1 MHQHP
6 QAHVVANRPWFRL
19 GWLGLL
25 ALTISGCGSQHPE
38 YFGTIK
44 PKHGPNELWINNGG
58 EPEWIDP
65 NKCSDSNGGEIIF
78 NTFAGLVEAHP
89 ESLEPMPD
97 IATHW
102 DVADGGR
109 RYTFHLRPTKWS
121 DGTPLTAHD
130 FEYSFK
136 RLLDHRTASKYA
148 TNGHIFKNGE
158 AANLRAIMI
167 TGLPD
172 GATPAEL
179 EQWADGLPV
188 KSPRV
193 AGEVGFLFVKSV
205 DDLKEEQGESNA
217 EAEPEPVDREAVI
230 AQLRSRPLT
239 AAGTTVEPKLEVT
252 SLAHVGAKAI
262 DDLTLEIE
270 LENPIPYF
278 LRFLTF
284 YSFMPV
290 PRHVIERLEAE
301 RKNPDLWTRPE
312 HVACNGP
319 YKMTEWK
326 FRQYMIFEKNPEYW
340 NPSSVKVDKIRLLMI
355 ESYNTALNMYKAGE
369 LDWPGSNTPL
379 PNEFMEPMKQYKD
392 FHFAP
397 NLAVYFYWLNTKR
410 PPLDNPKLRRA
421 LSLSVNRQDLVDHV
435 TQANQIPSQDLVP
448 DGLAGYEGLNR
459 PVYDPDGARQM
470 LKEAGYESGA
480 DVPPI
485 TLTYNTSEG
494 HKQIAEAIQQMW
506 KKELGIAVTIE
517 NQEWNV
523 YLKNTSMMNFQI
535 GRMGWI
541 GDYADPFTFLELLTT
556 ECGNNHS
563 NWSNAEYDALLRQA
577 NQQTDAKKRLS
588 LMRQAEAL
596 AMEQQPMIPL
606 YVYTKTQMIKPYLR
620 GIWNNYQDRHPWK
633 YIWIDEQY
641 YDGLPE
647 TPLPAV
653 PPPDPAAALP

>member
-1 MHQHP
+1 MCTESSVW
-6 QAHVVANRPWFRL
+6 VVRRVTVRAAVY
-19 GWLGLL
+19 GLL
-25 ALTISGCGSQHPE
+25 FVTLFSLPGCGSEHE
-38 YFGTIK
+38 DYFGTVK
-44 PKHGPNELWINNGG
+44 PKHGPNELWFNNGA

-65 NKCSDSNGGEIIF
+65 SKCSDSNGGEIIF

-89 ESLEPMPD
+89 KSLEPMPD

-102 DVADGGR
+102 DIRDGGR
-109 RYTFHLRPTKWS
+109 HYTFHLRPTKWS
-121 DGTPLTAHD
+121 DGTPVTAHD

-148 TNGHIFKNGE
+148 TNGYIFKNGDI
-158 AANLRAIMI
+158 ANQRAIVV

-172 GATPAEL
+172 GATPDDLSE
-179 EQWADGLPV
+179 WASGLPV
-188 KSPRV
+188 KTPRV
-193 AGEVGFLFVKSV
+193 EGERGCLFVKTV
-205 DDLKEEQGESNA
+205 DDLKAEQEEGP
-217 EAEPEPVDREAVI
+217 EPEAVDREAVVT
-230 AQLRSRPLT
+230 QLRERPLT
-239 AAGTTVEPKLEVT
+239 VGGLTVTPEVT
-252 SLAHVGAKAI
+252 IATLDMVAVKAV
-262 DDLTLEIE
+262 DDLTLEVE

-284 YSFMPV
+284 YSFMPI
-290 PRHVIERLEAE
+290 PQHLIERLEQDGKSPE
-301 RKNPDLWTRPE
+301 LWTRPE
-312 HVACNGP
+312 HIVCNGP

-340 NPSSVKVDKIRLLMI
+340 NLDSVKVDKIRLSMI

-392 FHFAP
+392 FHYAP

-421 LSLSVNRQDLVDHV
+421 LSLAINRQDLVDHV
-435 TQANQIPSQDLVP
+435 TQANQIPTQDLVP

-459 PVYDPDGARQM
+459 PIFDPEAARRL
-470 LKEAGYESGA
+470 LKEAGYESGE
-480 DVPPI
+480 DVPEV

-506 KKELGIAVTIE
+506 KQELGVTVTIE

-523 YLKNTSMMNFQI
+523 YLKNTQMMNFQI

-541 GDYADPFTFLELLTT
+541 GDYADPFTFLELLM
-556 ECGNNHS
+556 EDCGNNHS
-563 NWSNAEYDALLRQA
+563 NWSSQEYDNLLRES
-577 NQQTDAKKRLS
+577 NQQTDPQTRLAM
-588 LMRQAEAL
+588 MREAEAL

-606 YVYTKTQMIKPYLR
+606 YVYTTTQMIKPYVR
-620 GIWNNYQDRHPWK
+620 GIWSNYQDRHPWK

-641 YDGLPE
+641 YEGVPE
-647 TPLPAV
+647 TPQPSV
-653 PPPDPAAALP
+653 PPPDPAAIETS